1 MTLAA
6 LGNSA
11 SPLASTY
18 SASGTAAPNA
28 LGTKTS
34 TASTSSTQASASIP
48 FPQAVQQTLRD
59 LGLTAGTTSSGS
71 VLAGRRDR
79 TGETATSA
87 SAGSQASAQDT
98 HRLMHDLLQAIH
110 YEQSTAAYSTDK
122 SAGATSQDSYANSF
136 NAGLQSVIKQV
147 KDNPDAMSGNA
158 NSALLA
164 VKADYRKL
172 VNDLRAQTASTGT
185 QYPSLQSFLE
195 SLSGA
200 LQSQS
205 EASSTSVGGLINTS
219 A

>member
-11 SPLASTY
+11 SHLNSNY
-18 SASGTAAPNA
+18 SVSGTAVLNAP
-28 LGTKTS
+28 GTKTS
-34 TASTSSTQASASIP
+34 TSSVSSTQASASIA
-48 FPQAVQQTLRD
+48 FPQAVQQTLSD
-59 LGLTAGTTSSGS
+59 LGLTADTTSSGS
-71 VLAGRRDR
+71 VLLGRRDH

-98 HRLMHDLLQAIH
+98 HRLMYDLLQAIH
-110 YEQSTAAYSTDK
+110 HEQSTAAYSADK
-122 SAGATSQDSYANSF
+122 SAGATAQDNYISSF

-147 KDNPDAMSGNA
+147 KENPDAMSGNA
-158 NSALLA
+158 NSALLT

-185 QYPSLQSFLE
+185 QYPTLSEFLQS
-195 SLSGA
+195 LSST
-200 LQSQS
+200 LQSQT
-205 EASSTSVGGLINTS
+205 SSSAVVGGLINIS